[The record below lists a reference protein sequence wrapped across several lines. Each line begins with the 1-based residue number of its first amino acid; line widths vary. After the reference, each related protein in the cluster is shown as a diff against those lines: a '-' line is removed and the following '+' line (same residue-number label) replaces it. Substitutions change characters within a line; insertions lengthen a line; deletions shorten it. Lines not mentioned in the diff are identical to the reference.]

1 MDQRTE
7 LSVQGYLQDWLQHVR
22 TRVRRRTY
30 EGYEG
35 VLRRYV
41 FNRLATV
48 ELAELKPLDL
58 QHLYTDLLANSDP
71 PLCAGTVLNTH
82 LVLTQAFGQAVR
94 WGLIPSNPASGAQ
107 PPRPRPAE
115 LVSVDEVLIDK
126 LLATVERSS
135 CEVPAAFAIGTGMRR
150 SEILGLRW
158 SDIDGDLEVARIR
171 RTLQPTREGL
181 VFERPKTKHS
191 ERSVVLGAFV
201 RPYLERQRDGQAHRR
216 EGLGD
221 GWHDEG
227 LVIDRGDGAPMHP
240 DTLSSAWYRRIKRSE
255 LPHVRFHDLRHA
267 HGTLLLVKGV
277 HPKIVSE
284 RLGHASTGITLDTYS
299 HVLPSMQREAAQ
311 AFDELFARGDA

>member
-94 WGLIPSNPASGAQ
+94 WGLIPSNPANGAQ
-107 PPRPRPAE
+107 PPRPRRAE

-135 CEVPAAFAIGTGMRR
+135 CEVPAALAIGTGMRR
-150 SEILGLRW
+150 ARSSGCDGPTSMVTSRSRGSAARCSPHAKASCS
-158 SDIDGDLEVARIR
+158 SDRRPSTPSDPSCLAR
-171 RTLQPTREGL
+171 
-181 VFERPKTKHS
+181 S
-191 ERSVVLGAFV
+191 SV
-201 RPYLERQRDGQAHRR
+201 R
-216 EGLGD
+216 
-221 GWHDEG
+221 
-227 LVIDRGDGAPMHP
+227 I
-240 DTLSSAWYRRIKRSE
+240 SSAN
-255 LPHVRFHDLRHA
+255 VM
-267 HGTLLLVKGV
+267 
-277 HPKIVSE
+277 
-284 RLGHASTGITLDTYS
+284 
-299 HVLPSMQREAAQ
+299 PSSPT
-311 AFDELFARGDA
+311 

>member
-107 PPRPRPAE
+107 PPRPRRAE
-115 LVSVDEVLIDK
+115 LVSVDEPLVTK
-126 LLATVERSS
+126 LLAAVAGSAWEG
-135 CEVPAAFAIGTGMRR
+135 PAPPPVGTGRR
-150 SEILGLRW
+150 RG
-158 SDIDGDLEVARIR
+158 G
-171 RTLQPTREGL
+171 
-181 VFERPKTKHS
+181 
-191 ERSVVLGAFV
+191 VLGP
-201 RPYLERQRDGQAHRR
+201 R
-216 EGLGD
+216 
-221 GWHDEG
+221 
-227 LVIDRGDGAPMHP
+227 
-240 DTLSSAWYRRIKRSE
+240 
-255 LPHVRFHDLRHA
+255 
-267 HGTLLLVKGV
+267 
-277 HPKIVSE
+277 
-284 RLGHASTGITLDTYS
+284 
-299 HVLPSMQREAAQ
+299 
-311 AFDELFARGDA
+311 